1 MGDFRPRSRRKKVCA
16 LCEGKKL
23 DFLNEEDMKQYINE
37 KGKILPRRAT
47 GTCAK
52 HQREVA
58 VEVKRARMMA
68 VLPFTK

>member
-1 MGDFRPRSRRKKVCA
+1 MAEFKPRRRKKVCA

-23 DFLNEEDMKQYINE
+23 NFLDAEEMSQYINE

-47 GTCAK
+47 GTCAR

-58 VEVKRARMMA
+58 REVKRARMMA

>member
-1 MGDFRPRSRRKKVCA
+1 MADFKPRRRKKVCN
-16 LCEGKKL
+16 LCAGHDL
-23 DFLNEEDMKQYINE
+23 DYKNAEDLRKYISEN
-37 KGKILPRRAT
+37 GKILPRRVT

-58 VEVKRARMMA
+58 IEVKRARMMA

>member
-1 MGDFRPRSRRKKVCA
+1 MAEFKPRRRKKVCA
-16 LCEGKKL
+16 LCEGTTLNFL
-23 DFLNEEDMKQYINE
+23 DEEQMKQYINE

-58 VEVKRARMMA
+58 KEVKRARIMA
-68 VLPFTK
+68 ILPFTK

>member
-1 MGDFRPRSRRKKVCA
+1 MAEFKPRRRKKVCA

-23 DFLNEEDMKQYINE
+23 NFLDAEEMSQYINE

-47 GTCAK
+47 GTCAE
-52 HQREVA
+52 HQRVVA
-58 VEVKRARMMA
+58 REVKRARMMA

>member
-1 MGDFRPRSRRKKVCA
+1 MGEFKPRRRKKVCA

-23 DFLNEEDMKQYINE
+23 NFLDEEEMKQYINE

-58 VEVKRARMMA
+58 IEVKRARMMA

>member
-1 MGDFRPRSRRKKVCA
+1 MAEFRPRRRKKVCA

-23 DFLNEEDMKQYINE
+23 NFLDAEEMSQYINE

-47 GTCAK
+47 GTCAE
-52 HQREVA
+52 HQRVVA
-58 VEVKRARMMA
+58 REVKRARMMA

>member
-1 MGDFRPRSRRKKVCA
+1 MGEFKPRRRKKVCA

-23 DFLNEEDMKQYINE
+23 NFLDAEEMSQYIYE

-47 GTCAK
+47 GTCAE
-52 HQREVA
+52 HQRVVA
-58 VEVKRARMMA
+58 REVKRARMMA

>member
-1 MGDFRPRSRRKKVCA
+1 MAEFKPRRRKKVCA

-23 DFLNEEDMKQYINE
+23 NFLDAEEMNQYINE

-47 GTCAK
+47 GTCAE
-52 HQREVA
+52 HQRVVA
-58 VEVKRARMMA
+58 REVKRARMMA

>member
-1 MGDFRPRSRRKKVCA
+1 MGEFKPRRRKKVCA

-23 DFLNEEDMKQYINE
+23 NFLDAEEMSQYINA

-47 GTCAK
+47 GTCAE
-52 HQREVA
+52 HQRVVA
-58 VEVKRARMMA
+58 REVKRARMMA

>member
-1 MGDFRPRSRRKKVCA
+1 MAEFKPRRRKKVCA

-23 DFLNEEDMKQYINE
+23 NFLDAEEMSQYINE

-47 GTCAK
+47 GTCAE
-52 HQREVA
+52 HQRVVA
-58 VEVKRARMMA
+58 KEVKRARMMA

>member
-1 MGDFRPRSRRKKVCA
+1 MGEFKPRRRKKVCA

-23 DFLNEEDMKQYINE
+23 NFLDAEEMSQYINE

-47 GTCAK
+47 GTCAE
-52 HQREVA
+52 HQRVVA
-58 VEVKRARMMA
+58 SEVKRARMMA

>member
-1 MGDFRPRSRRKKVCA
+1 MAEFKPRRRKKVCA

-23 DFLNEEDMKQYINE
+23 NFLDAEEMSQYINE

-47 GTCAK
+47 GTCAR

-58 VEVKRARMMA
+58 REVKRVRMMA

>member
-1 MGDFRPRSRRKKVCA
+1 MAEFKPRRRKKVCA

-23 DFLNEEDMKQYINE
+23 NFLDAEEMGQYINE

-47 GTCAK
+47 GTCAR

-58 VEVKRARMMA
+58 REVKRARMMA